1 METAKMSALKNNSV
15 FKDLLE
21 KDVLLQKTP

>member
-1 METAKMSALKNNSV
+1 MENAKMSALKNDSV